1 MGGPASSGH
10 TSDDDSS
17 AFVDVGAM
25 FPSSRAVVK
34 AGNESSSNKKHQGT
48 T

>member
-1 MGGPASSGH
+1 MGGQASSGH

-25 FPSSRAVVK
+25 FSSSRAVVK
-34 AGNESSSNKKHQGT
+34 AGNENTSKKHQGT